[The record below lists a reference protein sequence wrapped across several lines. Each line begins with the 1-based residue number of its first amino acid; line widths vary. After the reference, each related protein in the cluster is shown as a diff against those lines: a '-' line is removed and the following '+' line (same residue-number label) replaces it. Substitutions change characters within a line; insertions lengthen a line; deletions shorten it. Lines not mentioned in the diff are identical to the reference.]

1 MVLSFR
7 RLYPTEN
14 SSRQW
19 ALQLDVSV
27 SSVLS
32 QGAFSGTWSSQWCHS
47 YWLPCPWKSPSG
59 FPLSLMLSPCVS
71 HVVCAPVHFTVAPLA
86 SLFHITASWTTENF
100 LAVLKSLCLF
110 NFPHNYFNFLI
121 KIDLV
126 IWVLL
131 KHMCD
136 FKLLL
141 YIVGILE
148 IVSLLSQ
155 IVFLFYSSHTGIQS
169 QSRHRAGTYLTSTWN
184 VLSLISPA
192 ALTYS
197 SVLRVSWFPQGN
209 LSSHWWGC
217 YFYNFQVSL
226 GLESSNPLEDTIS
239 CLFLPPNYWWLS

>member
-155 IVFLFYSSHTGIQS
+155 TCLSVLFQPHWDSVTVSSQGGYIPHLYLKCALTHLPCCFNLLFSPQS
-169 QSRHRAGTYLTSTWN
+169 Q
-184 VLSLISPA
+184 LIS
-192 ALTYS
+192 TGKS
-197 SVLRVSWFPQGN
+197 
-209 LSSHWWGC
+209 
-217 YFYNFQVSL
+217 
-226 GLESSNPLEDTIS
+226 
-239 CLFLPPNYWWLS
+239 